1 MATLADSLVS
11 SSARGLPIR
20 KRPDLSAR
28 RQTYLGCSY
37 WVVKEPVG
45 LNYFRFQD
53 EEFAILNMLDGRVSL
68 DEIKRRFEA
77 EFPPQKITL
86 EELQQFLGMLHRS
99 GLVIASVP
107 NQGRQLH
114 KRRDERR
121 RKEVLGAV
129 SNILC
134 IRFKGFD
141 PERILNRLYPKVRWL
156 FSRAAFALSLILM
169 ASALTLLI
177 VQFDVFR
184 ARLPAFYE
192 FFNPTNALLLV
203 LTLGVTKVC
212 HEFGH
217 GLACKHFG
225 GECHEMGV
233 MILVLTPCLYCN
245 VSDSWMLPSKWQRAG
260 IGAAGMYVEIILAS
274 IATFVWWFSEP
285 GLLNYLAL
293 NTMFIASVSTLLFN
307 ANPLLRYDGYY
318 ILADLMEI
326 PNLRQKA
333 TSILSRKMGELLLGI
348 EPPEDPFLPQRN
360 QAMFAFYSV
369 AAAVYR
375 WFVLASILWF
385 LYQVFKPYKLQ
396 IIGQMIVAMSLYGL
410 VVMPLYKL
418 VKFFYVPGR
427 IEKVKK
433 PRMYTSM
440 AVISALLAA
449 VMLVPLPH
457 RVMCTLEIQARD
469 ARPVYVDVEGWVESI
484 DVAPG
489 DRVEAGQ
496 QLAQL
501 VNPEVD
507 LRIVRLRGEVA
518 EHETRLRTRR
528 RLGARDRNAAASI
541 RELQEALATAREQ
554 LQEEEDHKAR
564 LRLVAPVAGIVLPP
578 PEVPR
583 RSEGPMGQLASW
595 SGTPLME
602 RNRGALLESSVLFC
616 RIGDPRQVE
625 ATLIIDQV
633 DVTHV
638 IEGQLVEPLRVEV
651 MLRHM
656 PGVVLEGRIESIAES
671 ELDLSPHRLST
682 RAGGDLPTLTD
693 RETGAERPQS
703 TSYQARVP
711 LGLYGRDRQQYQWL
725 RGRLEQTADGDW
737 RLHYLAPAMRSESE
751 PESGVVTLV
760 DPGAM
765 RGTRSGDYVEVRGR
779 PSDVAGGYEVESL
792 SRLDEA
798 NGLLRVGLRGKG
810 KVHTPWMPLGQRLW
824 RFLVHTFQFR
834 L

>member
-11 SSARGLPIR
+11 SSARRLPIR
-20 KRPDLSAR
+20 KRPDLTAR
-28 RQTYLGCSY
+28 RQTYLGQSY

-53 EEFAILNMLDGRVSL
+53 EEFAILNMLDGEISL
-68 DEIKRRFEA
+68 DEIKERFEA

-121 RKEVLGAV
+121 RKEFLGAI
-129 SNILC
+129 SNVLC

-141 PERILNRLYPKVRWL
+141 PERILNWLYPKVAW
-156 FSRAAFALSLILM
+156 AFNRGVLALSLILI

-184 ARLPAFYE
+184 SRLPGFYQ
-192 FFNPTNALLLV
+192 FFSPANALLLL
-203 LTLGVTKVC
+203 LTLGVTKIC

-217 GLACKHFG
+217 GLSCKHFG
-225 GECHEMGV
+225 GECHEMGI

-245 VSDSWMLPSKWQRAG
+245 VSDSWMLPSKWRRAA
-260 IGAAGMYVEIILAS
+260 IGAAGMYVEIVLAS
-274 IATFVWWFSEP
+274 IATFIWWFSEP

-333 TSILSRKMGELLLGI
+333 TSILSRKMGEWLLGI
-348 EPPEDPFLPQRN
+348 EPPEDPFLPRRN
-360 QAMFAFYSV
+360 QVLFALYAV
-369 AAAVYR
+369 AASVYR

-396 IIGQMIVAMSLYGL
+396 IIGQAIVAMSLYGL
-410 VVMPLYKL
+410 VAMPLYKL
-418 VKFFYVPGR
+418 GKFFYIPGR

-433 PRMYTSM
+433 PRMYTSI
-440 AVISALLAA
+440 AVISALLAG
-449 VMLVPLPH
+449 VLLVPLPH

-469 ARPVYVDVEGWVESI
+469 ARPVYVDVEGRLESI

-501 VNPEVD
+501 VNPAID
-507 LRIVRLRGEVA
+507 LEIVRLRGEVA
-518 EHETRLRTRR
+518 RYETQLRTLRR
-528 RLGARDRNAAASI
+528 NSYRDPAGAAEIPSV
-541 RELQEALATAREQ
+541 QEALTTAREQ
-554 LQEEEDHKAR
+554 LREELEHKAR
-564 LRLVAPVAGIVLPP
+564 LRLTAPVAGIVLPP
-578 PEVPR
+578 PEVPHR
-583 RSEGPMGQLASW
+583 GEDSLGQLASW

-602 RNRGALLESSVLFC
+602 RNRGTTLESSVLFC
-616 RIGDPRQVE
+616 RIGDPQQVE
-625 ATLIIDQV
+625 ATVIVDQV
-633 DVTHV
+633 DRNYVDL
-638 IEGQLVEPLRVEV
+638 GQRVEV
-651 MLRHM
+651 LLRHM
-656 PGVVLEGRIESIAES
+656 PGVRLEGRIESIAES
-671 ELDLSPHRLST
+671 ELDLAPQRLAT
-682 RAGGDLPTLTD
+682 RAGGELPTITD
-693 RETGAERPQS
+693 PETGVERPQS

-711 LGLYGRDRQQYQWL
+711 LGLYGHDRRYGWL
-725 RGRLEQTADGDW
+725 RGRLEQAGEDAW
-737 RLHYLAPAMRSESE
+737 RVRYIPPAMWSDS
-751 PESGVVTLV
+751 ESGVVTLV
-760 DPGAM
+760 EPGWM
-765 RGTRSGDYVEVRGR
+765 WGYQTGDFVEVRGR
-779 PSDVAGGYEVESL
+779 PDEAGGAYHVESL
-792 SRLDEA
+792 TRLDDA

-810 KVHTPWMPLGQRLW
+810 KIHTPWTPLGTRAW

>member
-11 SSARGLPIR
+11 SAARRLPLR

-28 RQTYLGCSY
+28 RQTYLGRSY

-53 EEFAILNMLDGRVSL
+53 EEFAILNMLDGEISL
-68 DEIKRRFEA
+68 DEIKQRFEA
-77 EFPPQKITL
+77 EFPPQKITV

-141 PERILNRLYPKVRWL
+141 PERILNWLYPKVSWL
-156 FSRAAFALSLILM
+156 FSRTVFALSLVLM
-169 ASALTLLI
+169 VSALTLLI
-177 VQFDVFR
+177 VQFDVFHD
-184 ARLPAFYE
+184 RLPGFYQ
-192 FFNPTNALLLV
+192 FFSPTNALLLA
-203 LTLGVTKVC
+203 LTLGVTKIF

-245 VSDSWMLPSKWQRAG
+245 VSDSWMLPSKWQRAA
-260 IGAAGMYVEIILAS
+260 IGAAGMYVEIVLAS

-293 NTMFIASVSTLLFN
+293 NIMFIASVSTLLFN

-360 QAMFAFYSV
+360 QVLFALYSV

-410 VVMPLYKL
+410 VAMPLYNL
-418 VKFFYVPGR
+418 GKFFYVPGR

-440 AVISALLAA
+440 AVIAALLAA
-449 VMLVPLPH
+449 VALVPLPH
-457 RVMCTLEIQARD
+457 RVFCTLEIQARD
-469 ARPVYVDVEGWVESI
+469 ASPVYADVEGRIESI
-484 DVAPG
+484 DVRPG

-501 VNPEVD
+501 VNPNID
-507 LRIVRLRGEVA
+507 LEIARLRGEA
-518 EHETRLRTRR
+518 EQYEAQLRTLR
-528 RLGARDRNAAASI
+528 RLGYRDRTAAAEI
-541 RELQEALATAREQ
+541 PRLQESLATVREQ
-554 LQEEEDHKAR
+554 LREEEEYKAR
-564 LRLVAPVAGIVLPP
+564 LRLTAPVAGIVLPP
-578 PEVPR
+578 PEVPHR
-583 RSEGPMGQLASW
+583 KEGSMGQLASW
-595 SGTPLME
+595 SGTPLMQ
-602 RNRGALLESSVLFC
+602 RNQGATLESSVLFC
-616 RIGDPRQVE
+616 RIGDPKQVE
-625 ATLIIDQV
+625 ATLVIDQV
-633 DVTHV
+633 DVAHV
-638 IEGQLVEPLRVEV
+638 IEGQRVEPLHVEV
-651 MLRHM
+651 MLRHL

-671 ELDLSPHRLST
+671 ELDFSPQRLST
-682 RAGGDLPTLTD
+682 RAGGELPTITD
-693 RETGAERPQS
+693 PETGVERPQS

-711 LGLYGRDRQQYQWL
+711 LGLYGRHRRNEWL
-725 RGRLEQTADGDW
+725 RGRLEQIEEGPW
-737 RLHYLAPAMRSESE
+737 RLHYVSPAMQSGAE
-751 PESGVVTLV
+751 PGVATLV
-760 DPGAM
+760 EPGSM
-765 RGTRSGDYVEVRGR
+765 HRFRTGDFVEVRGR
-779 PSDVAGGYEVESL
+779 PGEAPDEYLVESI
-792 SRLDEA
+792 RPIDEA

-810 KVHTPWMPLGQRLW
+810 KVHTPWMSLGERLW

>member
-11 SSARGLPIR
+11 SAARQLPIR
-20 KRPDLSAR
+20 KRPDLTAR
-28 RQTYLGCSY
+28 RQMYLGRSY
-37 WVVKEPVG
+37 WVVKEPIG
-45 LNYFRFQD
+45 LNYYRFQD
-53 EEFAILNMLDGRVSL
+53 EEFAILNMLDGEVSL
-68 DEIKRRFEA
+68 DDIKQRFEA

-114 KRRDERR
+114 KRRDQRR
-121 RKEVLGAV
+121 RKEFLGAI

-141 PERILNRLYPKVRWL
+141 PERILNWLHPKLAWL
-156 FSRAAFALSLILM
+156 FSRTAFTLSMILIL
-169 ASALTLLI
+169 AAVTLVI

-184 ARLPAFYE
+184 SRLPGFYQ
-192 FFNPTNALLLV
+192 FFSPTNALLLAI
-203 LTLGVTKVC
+203 TLGLTKVC

-217 GLACKHFG
+217 GLVCKHFG

-260 IGAAGMYVEIILAS
+260 IGAAGMYVEVVLAS
-274 IATFVWWFSEP
+274 LATFVWWFSQP

-293 NTMFIASVSTLLFN
+293 NIMFIASVTTLLFN

-360 QAMFAFYSV
+360 QVLFALYSI

-375 WFVLASILWF
+375 WFVMASILWF

-396 IIGQMIVAMSLYGL
+396 IIGQIIVAMSLYGL
-410 VVMPLYKL
+410 IVVPLYKL

-427 IEKVKK
+427 VDKVKK
-433 PRMYTSM
+433 PRMVASM
-440 AVISALLAA
+440 IVVSALVAA
-449 VMLVPLPH
+449 VLLVPLPN
-457 RVMCTLEIQARD
+457 RIPCTLEIQARE
-469 ARPVYVDVEGWVESI
+469 ARPVYVDVEGRLESI
-484 DVAPG
+484 DVAAG
-489 DRVEAGQ
+489 DRVAAGQ
-496 QLAQL
+496 QLALL

-507 LRIVRLRGEVA
+507 LEIVRLRGEV
-518 EHETRLRTRR
+518 ERYETQLRTLR
-528 RLGARDRNAAASI
+528 RLGFRDRDAASTI
-541 RELQEALATAREQ
+541 PQVEESLATAREQ

-564 LRLVAPVAGIVLPP
+564 LRLVAPIAGVVLPP
-578 PEVPR
+578 PETGGR
-583 RSEGPMGQLASW
+583 GESSMGQLASW
-595 SGTPLME
+595 SGTPLRQ

-625 ATLIIDQV
+625 ATLIIDQI
-633 DVTHV
+633 DRNH
-638 IEGQLVEPLRVEV
+638 IKEGQFADI
-651 MLRHM
+651 MLAHM

-671 ELDLSPHRLST
+671 ELELSPQRLST
-682 RAGGDLPTLTD
+682 RAGGDLPTITD
-693 RETGAERPQS
+693 PETGIERPQS

-711 LGLYGRDRQQYQWL
+711 LGLYGRDRQWAWL
-725 RGRLEQTADGDW
+725 RGRLEQTEEGTW
-737 RLHYLAPAMRSESE
+737 RLHYVAPTMHMQSV
-751 PESGVVTLV
+751 PDVVTLLES
-760 DPGAM
+760 GLM
-765 RGTRSGDYVEVRGR
+765 RGYRGGEYVEVRGQ
-779 PSDVAGGYEVESL
+779 PGEAAGEYLVESL
-792 SRLDEA
+792 RPLDEA
-798 NGLLRVGLRGKG
+798 NGLLRIGLRGKA
-810 KVHTPWMPLGQRLW
+810 KVHTQWIPLGTRLW
-824 RFLVHTFQFR
+824 RFFVHTFQFR